1 MGILATCNR
10 RINFFSVRLGITI
23 GNAIELIL
31 NSQDIR
37 ERVDCGVNIINNL
50 PFVLNNNNSRY
61 FRLPNGNDLS
71 MYIDS
76 YLNGVI
82 EGRIV
87 LCRRSLLPEIEDSGN
102 LTSLQL
108 AENAG
113 LAEITHFKYFS
124 NFNILG
130 VEYNFYG
137 PKSGNIVEYFQNKL
151 IGCIDMFRV
160 TPVIDNTWSELLNSD
175 RYQLSMFGFK
185 ATRNAADSIRRLNN
199 SLGEAF
205 DAAASIEDV
214 EEIELIVRR
223 RSRSRESFSPE
234 GFCWRNLFENNFMH
248 REEFEKL
255 SVGLVEDGHNR
266 TLNLLEDKLCVNK
279 VVRVVEGRTRSLEST
294 SVYAAISSAFEDC
307 RDQLILQGR
316 IE

>member
-1 MGILATCNR
+1 MC
-10 RINFFSVRLGITI
+10 
-23 GNAIELIL
+23 
-31 NSQDIR
+31 IR
-37 ERVDCGVNIINNL
+37 DS
-50 PFVLNNNNSRY
+50 NNSRY

-76 YLNGVI
+76 YLNGII

-160 TPVIDNTWSELLNSD
+160 TSVIDNTWSELLNSD